1 MSRILAAALATGT
14 CILAIAAPSHAREQA
29 QAQTREYNIPAGSL
43 QSTLD
48 AYARQSGR
56 QVIYR
61 VDDVRGSRSR
71 GVRGNLTA
79 DAALDAVLLGTKFKV
94 RIDSTG
100 AIAIVQSEAS
110 PKAAQSRSSVE
121 GAQNKN
127 EPIEQEIVV
136 TGTRI
141 RGAGVISDI
150 VKLDREAI
158 VEAGQVD
165 LGEAIRAIPQN
176 FSGGQNPGVGT
187 GAGITNENVNSASSP
202 NLRGLGADATLT
214 LLNGQRLPY
223 NSAFQGVDISAIP
236 LAAVERIEVVPDGA
250 SALYG
255 SDAVGGVINVILR
268 RNFEGVT
275 TSAQLGASTDGGNF
289 RQQADIVA
297 GQTWDSGG
305 VMLAYDYAHNSRIT
319 ASQRRYGSSRLP
331 EATFFP
337 EMERHAVTLSGH
349 QAVAPGIEA
358 NIDALYSYRRSETAD
373 GTAQQRILREPDL
386 EGFSIAP
393 SVRFD
398 IGSAWQGN
406 LAGVFG
412 RDRTRFRT
420 SFLPAGGAPR
430 ISTGGYL
437 NEIVSLELGAEGP
450 LFTLPGGDARL
461 ALGGGFRNTALE
473 YELQSAAINTA
484 FDATQGVR
492 FAYAELYLPV
502 IAPSNDVAAI
512 DLLTL
517 TAAVRYEDYRDL
529 DQVAT
534 PRFAANY
541 SPFDGLT
548 FRGSWSRSFKA
559 PTLFQQNLFTQAL
572 LIPAAAFGAGT
583 GTQTVF
589 LSSGGNPDVRPE
601 RARSWT
607 LGLEFEPASVP
618 DLSMSATWF
627 DVSFDNRVVVPI
639 AGSIA
644 SALSNPGFASL
655 IDFDPDPASLAELI
669 AGAQFGLENFTGRPY
684 DPANVVAL
692 VDNRNIN
699 VAAWRIEG
707 IDARVRWDRD
717 LGDRRSV
724 GVELSGSWLDSEQAL
739 TESLPT
745 VSLSGTVFNPPK
757 YRARGTVRFQW
768 EDLTVNLAGNYQS
781 ALIDRRPNDTQRL
794 APWATLDLGLRYTAI
809 RRDGRDPGLEFSITV
824 QNLFDKEPEVLRL
837 VGPTSTPFDSTNFSA
852 IGRFVAFG
860 IRRHW

>member
-1 MSRILAAALATGT
+1 MTFSTRLAACMLAGSGLASALLPT
-14 CILAIAAPSHAREQA
+14 SA
-29 QAQTREYNIPAGSL
+29 QAAQDGPFER
-43 QSTLD
+43 
-48 AYARQSGR
+48 
-56 QVIYR
+56 
-61 VDDVRGSRSR
+61 DDEAE
-71 GVRGNLTA
+71 TA
-79 DAALDAVLLGTKFKV
+79 AE
-94 RIDSTG
+94 
-100 AIAIVQSEAS
+100 EA
-110 PKAAQSRSSVE
+110 
-121 GAQNKN
+121 
-127 EPIEQEIVV
+127 EPIVV

-141 RGAGVISDI
+141 RGARVISD
-150 VKLDREAI
+150 VVTLEREAI
-158 VEAGQVD
+158 VDAGQVD
-165 LGEAIRAIPQN
+165 LGEAMRSLPQN

-187 GAGITNENVNSASSP
+187 GGGITNENVNSASSP

-289 RQQADIVA
+289 RQQVDIVA
-297 GQTWDSGG
+297 GKTWDGGG

-319 ASQRRYGSSRLP
+319 ASQRSYGSSRLP

-337 EMERHAVTLSGH
+337 AMERHAVTVSGH
-349 QAVAPGIEA
+349 QSVAPGIEA
-358 NIDALYSYRRSETAD
+358 SIDALYSYRRSETAD

-398 IGSAWQGN
+398 LGTRWQGN
-406 LAGVFG
+406 VAGVLG

-430 ISTGGYL
+430 VSTGGYL

-450 LFTLPGGDARL
+450 LFSLPGGDARL
-461 ALGGGFRNTALE
+461 ALGGGFRSTGLE
-473 YELQSAAINTA
+473 YDLQSTAISTA
-484 FDATQGVR
+484 FDATQRVR
-492 FAYAELYLPV
+492 FTYAELYLPV
-502 IAPSNDVAAI
+502 ISPSNDVAAI
-512 DLLTL
+512 DLITL

-529 DQVAT
+529 DRVAT
-534 PRFAANY
+534 PRFALNY
-541 SPFDGLT
+541 APFGGLT

-559 PTLFQQNLFTQAL
+559 PTLFQQNLFTQAIL
-572 LIPAAAFGAGT
+572 VPAAAFGAGT

-607 LGLEFEPASVP
+607 FGLELEPESVP
-618 DLSMSATWF
+618 ELSLSATWF

-644 SALSNPGFASL
+644 AALANPGFASL
-655 IDFDPDPASLAELI
+655 IDYDPDPATLAGLV
-669 AGAQFGLENFTGRPY
+669 AGAQFGLENFTGRPF
-684 DPANVVAL
+684 DPADVVAL

-707 IDARVRWDRD
+707 VDARIGWDRR
-717 LGDRRSV
+717 LGDRRAI
-724 GVELSGSWLDSEQAL
+724 GLELSGSWLDSEQAV
-739 TESLPT
+739 TQALPS
-745 VSLSGTVFNPPK
+745 VALSGTVFNPPR

-768 EDLTVNLAGNYQS
+768 EDLTVNLAGNYQG
-781 ALIDRRPNDTQRL
+781 ALVDRRPNDTQRL
-794 APWATLDLGLRYTAI
+794 SPMATFDLGLRYTAI
-809 RRDGRDPGLEFSITV
+809 RGTGRDPALELSIIA
-824 QNLFDKEPEVLRL
+824 QNLFDEKPEILRL
-837 VGPTSTPFDSTNFSA
+837 AGPTSTPFDSTNFSA

-860 IRRHW
+860 IRRQW